1 MIGRAAE
8 AQGDVDLEDLP
19 PCSENPTCE
28 APYNAQKPPDSYG
41 LCYTQNWME
50 STQICV
56 GIEIPNQVEDD
67 EDEPWRDP
75 DVADVI
81 ELDFVEWIKYDGE
94 IPENADGGKGWT
106 TY

>member
-1 MIGRAAE
+1 
-8 AQGDVDLEDLP
+8 
-19 PCSENPTCE
+19 
-28 APYNAQKPPDSYG
+28 
-41 LCYTQNWME
+41 ME